1 MRSTGLTLVA
11 ALALAGCS
19 QKEPPKP
26 AVAEAAKPAANPNAK
41 GLDDPSNDAKLV
53 ALAKKVLAECG
64 AKWTDKEMFNGCN
77 DPMKEFREAKL
88 EKIDATCLNLLEDAD
103 VKVRYLG
110 QLCLSYYGHAYLSDK
125 ALAARL
131 VDAVEKERAPSPID
145 MSLAYAATRMW
156 ESAGQNDR
164 LAKLLDDPATSKD
177 VKLVMASWWS
187 APQAYEA
194 VKAFAASTDPTL
206 LLAGVQGYAVH
217 FAKHGDEA
225 CRVWAANLENADK
238 EIRKQAVGHL
248 SGGWSG
254 NNARD
259 SESSW
264 FVTGGG
270 GGPSG
275 SGDAWCPNVDD
286 VLAKTQARIDNKSL
300 DDSVYVYALA
310 NVGKHAKATPA
321 QKKRAVALLEK
332 LVMTKGVQQRSFAVT
347 KLVEVDPSKK
357 KVIAKLAA
365 DPELKWAVENALK
378 DSRSEARGPG
388 GAAPASKAA
397 K

>member
-1 MRSTGLTLVA
+1 MLMRSRHLVLA
-11 ALALAGCS
+11 AAVALAGCS
-19 QKEPPKP
+19 QKE
-26 AVAEAAKPAANPNAK
+26 AAKPATTPGAEAPKPAAGGKGIDNPAN
-41 GLDDPSNDAKLV
+41 DQKLV
-53 ALAKKVLAECG
+53 ALAKKVIAECG
-64 AKWTDKEMFNGCN
+64 AKWTDKEMFNQCDG
-77 DPMKEFREAKL
+77 PMKDFREAKL
-88 EKIDATCLNLLEDAD
+88 QKLDATCLNFLDDAD

-110 QLCLSYYGHAYLSDK
+110 QLCLSYFGGDYRGDK

-131 VDAVEKERAPSPID
+131 VDALEREKAPSPID
-145 MSLAYAATRMW
+145 MALGYEATGLW
-156 ESAGQNDR
+156 DSAGQNER
-164 LAKLLDDPATSKD
+164 LGKLLLDPNTSTD

-187 APQAYEA
+187 APQGYEA
-194 VKAFAASTDPTL
+194 VKTFAASTDPKL
-206 LLAGVQGYAVH
+206 LLAAVQGYAVH
-217 FAKHGDEA
+217 FSKHGDEA
-225 CRVWAANLENADK
+225 CKLWAANLENADK

-259 SESSW
+259 TESSW

-310 NVGKHAKATPA
+310 NLGKHAKATPA
-321 QKKRAVALLEK
+321 QKKKAVALLEK
-332 LVMTKGVQQRSFAVT
+332 LVMTKGLSERSFAIG

-365 DPELKWAVENALK
+365 EPELKWAVDNALK
-378 DSRSEARGPG
+378 E
-388 GAAPASKAA
+388 K